1 MPSPFQL
8 NLDELTL
15 MRLRR
20 GDAAAQT
27 SVFRQF
33 ERPVYTLCAR
43 LLGDV
48 SQALD
53 ALQDSFVQ
61 AFGQIDSYRAE
72 SPFGLWLRSIVV
84 HRCLREI
91 RDRKWQQSGDVL
103 EELEPFAP
111 AELKLMESIDLQNA
125 LARLPMRARMVL
137 WLYHVEGFRHA
148 EIADF
153 FGASE
158 SFSKSQLA
166 RALQSLRA
174 HFEPSMA

>member
-15 MRLRR
+15 MRLKR
-20 GDAAAQT
+20 GESGAQT
-27 SVFRQF
+27 TVFRQF
-33 ERPVYTLCAR
+33 ERPVHTLCAR

-61 AFGQIDSYRAE
+61 AFVQIDSYRAE

-91 RDRKWQQSGDVL
+91 RDRKAQLNVDEL
-103 EELEPFAP
+103 DELEPIAP
-111 AELKLMESIDLQNA
+111 ADLQLMQRIDLQNA
-125 LARLPMRARMVL
+125 IQRLPIRARTVL

-148 EIADF
+148 EIAEF

-166 RALQSLRA
+166 RALHSLRA
-174 HFEPSMA
+174 HFELTMA